1 MRRLLA
7 LGISAATFVVWQGI
21 APSAAQVKFVPAPQ
35 EARDEA
41 QRSLPGLR
49 QMVTPET
56 YKRLGFE
63 SVEEADKA
71 ELGTPMRIFMVRL
84 DRLKEFAPSGD
95 PSKLLVD
102 TNQIRYPVTVGGQ
115 VRTSVVMHLSEG
127 KWQVAK
133 FGRPALTKGLTEAVR
148 KQAVPGGTSQE
159 SSFEV
164 NIPALNLY
172 FVAQQAGSR
181 LLLTPVLDDARFG
194 LKQGETM
201 DAQQVFARLV
211 PYARQLKTGSYLSD

>member
-1 MRRLLA
+1 MRRHLA
-7 LGISAATFVVWQGI
+7 LGISFASFVLWQGVT
-21 APSAAQVKFVPAPQ
+21 PCAAQVKFLPAPQ

-63 SVEEADKA
+63 SVEEASKV

-84 DRLKEFAPSGD
+84 DHLKEFAPSGN
-95 PSKLLVD
+95 PSELLVD
-102 TNQIRYPVTVGGQ
+102 TNQIRYPLIVGGQ
-115 VRTSVVMHLSEG
+115 VRSSVVMHLIEG

-133 FGRPALTKGLTEAVR
+133 LGRPALTRVLTDAAR
-148 KQAVPGGTSQE
+148 RQAATGATSQE
-159 SSFEV
+159 ASFEV

-172 FVAQQAGSR
+172 FAGQQVGPR
-181 LLLTPVLDDARFG
+181 LLLTPVLDDTRFG

-211 PYARQLKTGSYLSD
+211 PYARELKTGPYLSD